1 MMDDHDII
9 ADDVDQLIR
18 LLLSSI
24 YTHEKTNKNRMEW
37 LFASQQTGSLELFG
51 IHKI

>member
-1 MMDDHDII
+1 MTDGLQTIEPDCGQINMMDDHDII

-24 YTHEKTNKNRMEW
+24 YTHEKNKQKKNRME
-37 LFASQQTGSLELFG
+37 
-51 IHKI
+51 